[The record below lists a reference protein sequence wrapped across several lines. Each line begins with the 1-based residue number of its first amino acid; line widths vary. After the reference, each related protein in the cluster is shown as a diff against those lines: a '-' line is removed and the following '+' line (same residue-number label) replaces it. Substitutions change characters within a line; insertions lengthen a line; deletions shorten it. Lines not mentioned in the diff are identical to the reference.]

1 MKQNKQKTASRVT
14 INGTE
19 INNVALNKQGI
30 PQLNDGMKFYTV
42 GRSGSVKVRGDKS
55 ENKN

>member
-19 INNVALNKQGI
+19 INNVALNKRGI
-30 PQLNDGMKFYTV
+30 PQLNDGMKFLTI
-42 GRSGSVKVRGDKS
+42 GHSGSVKVRGD
-55 ENKN
+55 NNVRN

>member
-1 MKQNKQKTASRVT
+1 MRKTNKQKTAVRTT

-30 PQLNDGMKFYTV
+30 PQLNEGMKFYTV
-42 GRSGSVKVRGDKS
+42 GRSGSVKVRGETK
-55 ENKN
+55 

>member
-1 MKQNKQKTASRVT
+1 MKQNKQKTTVRTT

-30 PQLNDGMKFYTV
+30 PQLNEGMKFYTV
-42 GRSGSVKVRGDKS
+42 GRSGSVKVREKKD
-55 ENKN
+55 E

>member
-30 PQLNDGMKFYTV
+30 PLLNDGMKFLTI
-42 GRSGSVKVRGDKS
+42 GHSRSVKVRGD
-55 ENKN
+55 NNVQN